1 MDNYNQTPPPIE
13 IHNPPNI
20 KESYK
25 KYKKNN
31 AKPKLQKIRDINSK
45 NQKKKKA
52 KQLSR
57 QLFKMSKKI
66 NTIL

>member
-1 MDNYNQTPPPIE
+1 MDNYNQTPPPSE

-25 KYKKNN
+25 KCKKKN

-45 NQKKKKA
+45 NQKKKTA